1 MKKINVI
8 IYGATGSIGN
18 STLSL
23 ISKNLKHINIQG
35 VTCDSNLKKLIKIAN
50 IYNISKIGFNEKN
63 VNMTKVMNLNKF
75 EVFNDI
81 SNFHKIISDDTD
93 IIIFANSGLSSLD
106 LFLQIIK
113 SGKKVGIANKE
124 CIITLGKN
132 LSKLSKKYSTQIIPL
147 DSEHNSIFHLL
158 KNDYGQFKSITITA
172 TGGPFINYT
181 KDELNKVTLSQ
192 AIKHP
197 IWKMGKKISI
207 DSATMVNKALE
218 IIEAKYLF
226 NLMDNEINA
235 IIHPQAIIH
244 ALVNY
249 KNGISTAILNKPDMR
264 IPISTL
270 FFKFN
275 EQSYSNNQFDL
286 NKYSNLEFIPIDKKK
301 FPAVSLG
308 LKVMKMGGLAPH
320 VFNYLNEILVDL
332 FMKDKIKFKD
342 IVKYNEE
349 NMDKIFAKNSNIR
362 TPKMVDIN
370 NINNWID
377 NNLYIG
383 N

>member
-50 IYNISKIGFNEKN
+50 FYNISKIGFNEKN

>member
-50 IYNISKIGFNEKN
+50 FYNISKIGFNEKN

-172 TGGPFINYT
+172 TGGTI
-181 KDELNKVTLSQ
+181 
-192 AIKHP
+192 
-197 IWKMGKKISI
+197 
-207 DSATMVNKALE
+207 
-218 IIEAKYLF
+218 
-226 NLMDNEINA
+226 
-235 IIHPQAIIH
+235 
-244 ALVNY
+244 Y
-249 KNGISTAILNKPDMR
+249 K
-264 IPISTL
+264 
-270 FFKFN
+270 
-275 EQSYSNNQFDL
+275 
-286 NKYSNLEFIPIDKKK
+286 
-301 FPAVSLG
+301 
-308 LKVMKMGGLAPH
+308 
-320 VFNYLNEILVDL
+320 
-332 FMKDKIKFKD
+332 
-342 IVKYNEE
+342 
-349 NMDKIFAKNSNIR
+349 
-362 TPKMVDIN
+362 
-370 NINNWID
+370 
-377 NNLYIG
+377 LY
-383 N
+383 